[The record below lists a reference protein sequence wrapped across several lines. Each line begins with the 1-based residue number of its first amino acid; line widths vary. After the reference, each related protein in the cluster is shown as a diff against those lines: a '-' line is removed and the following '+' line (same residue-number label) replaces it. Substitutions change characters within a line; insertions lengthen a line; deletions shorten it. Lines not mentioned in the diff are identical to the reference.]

1 MKIVKGRPSAYETST
16 DESLQNKKQTL
27 LGDEPQVSFA
37 KTVKLQKRQF
47 SCKAVRPSGSW
58 PSLRLLWRKKNS
70 FYIKI
75 TNVVILLSC
84 VLVLCASSRQCLNNP
99 AIHIYKLIQY
109 HKPLKTL
116 AWFKITGLLSIFPRL
131 KVSLLCFYNFIQT
144 VYYDL

>member
-1 MKIVKGRPSAYETST
+1 MNYILVGCPCYKS
-16 DESLQNKKQTL
+16 DNFL
-27 LGDEPQVSFA
+27 
-37 KTVKLQKRQF
+37 
-47 SCKAVRPSGSW
+47 VRPSGSW
-58 PSLRLLWRKKNS
+58 PSLSEKHSPFFLTKLSSTKRWTKTALEEEKLIVHT

-84 VLVLCASSRQCLNNP
+84 VLVLCASSRQCINNP